1 MTRKYFIA
9 SILGVYALAGASLI
23 ADVRTQDR
31 TLVRFEGGL
40 GKVVNFFGGKAMKE
54 GVTTTVALKGDRKAR
69 FGDSEGTIIDLG
81 EEKIY
86 NLDMK
91 KKTYSVMT
99 FAEMRRHIEEA
110 RQRAEE
116 EARKAQAQEAK
127 SPETKTVEKKPDQKQ
142 PEVEID
148 FNVKETGVRKTVN
161 GFDTREVVMTMTM
174 REKGKTLDESGG
186 LTMTSDM
193 WIAPTVAAMKE
204 LMEFDLRYAKQL
216 QLPETFGASVEQMQ
230 AAIAAHPML
239 KQGLARMSEESK
251 KMEGTTILTVV
262 SMEAVPSAEQ
272 RAEAEKQ
279 KTDDTKST
287 SSSAPTTVS
296 GGVGSLIGGF
306 GRRMAQKKA
315 DKADSESA
323 AANAS
328 GAAKSPGTFM
338 TTTNERLSISTSV
351 AAADVAIPA
360 GFREEK

>member
-1 MTRKYFIA
+1 MNRKPFIA
-9 SILGVYALAGASLI
+9 SILGVFALGSASLI

-69 FGDSEGTIIDLG
+69 FGDSEGTIVDLG

-86 NLDMK
+86 TLDMK

-99 FAEMRRHIEEA
+99 FADMRRHIEEA
-110 RQRAEE
+110 RQKAEE
-116 EARKAQAQEAK
+116 EARKARAEEAK
-127 SPETKTVEKKPDQKQ
+127 SSEKKTAEPKTDEKP

-148 FNVKETGVRKTVN
+148 FNVKETGAHKTVN
-161 GFDTREVVMTMTM
+161 GFDTREVVMTMTV

-204 LMEFDLRYAKQL
+204 LMEFDLRYAKQMQL
-216 QLPETFGASVEQMQ
+216 QETFGASVEQMQ

-239 KQGLARMSEESK
+239 KQGIARMSEESK

-262 SMEAVPSAEQ
+262 SVEAVPSAAQ
-272 RAEAEKQ
+272 RAEAEKP
-279 KTDDTKST
+279 KTDDTKTT
-287 SSSAPTTVS
+287 SSTPTTVA
-296 GGVGSLIGGF
+296 GGVGGLISGF

-315 DKADSESA
+315 DKADSESG
-323 AANAS
+323 AANAA
-328 GAAKSPGTFM
+328 GAPKSPGTFM

-351 AAADVAIPA
+351 AASDVAIPA